1 MTRLLR
7 VAGGALLALAAIG
20 CGSPPGPTPG
30 TPGDAGLATKQLV
43 IGALSSAGIPAA
55 DAARPYRPSET
66 PALIGAARS
75 VIQAQLA
82 NDPDHGFVVV
92 YSFASAVAAEKAA
105 FDQAAYVASP
115 AGGIQ
120 FPPGSH
126 FVIRIL
132 DTAVVFFTWS
142 PGTSPDLQQQHIEDA
157 LSALGIPVPI
167 SR

>member
-1 MTRLLR
+1 MTWLLR
-7 VAGGALLALAAIG
+7 VAGGAMLAFAVLG
-20 CGSPPGPTPG
+20 CGSPPGATPG
-30 TPGDAGLATKQLV
+30 LPGDAGVATKQLV
-43 IGALSSAGIPAA
+43 INALSGAGIPAA
-55 DAARPYRPSET
+55 DAIKPYRPSET

-82 NDPDHGFVVV
+82 NDPDHGFIVI
-92 YSFASAVAAEKAA
+92 YSLGSAVAAEKAA

-126 FVIRIL
+126 FVIRII
-132 DTAVVFFTWS
+132 DTAVLFFTWS
-142 PGTSPDLQQQHIEDA
+142 PGTSPDLQQQHVEDTV
-157 LSALGIPVPI
+157 SAIGIPVPI